1 MAARVSQAQLERAVG
16 GADKLLQ
23 LVDKDETG
31 DLSAQSCQD
40 FIDEMLDEGN
50 GDVNAFIGLAVDLN
64 DPALQTAPKLV
75 RLEVAVDVYLLW
87 FKSTGGVAIPDA
99 VQASYDKA
107 IGDLGLI
114 RDRKMGIG
122 LAARPTG
129 SQDVTQVTKT
139 DDEPYFSTASPRRR
153 FDGWS

>member
-1 MAARVSQAQLERAVG
+1 MLERAVG

-31 DLSAQSCQD
+31 DLSSQACQD
-40 FIDEMLDEGN
+40 IISDVLDEGN
-50 GDVNAFIGLAVDLN
+50 GDVNGYVGLAVDLT
-64 DPALQTAPKLV
+64 DPSLQTAPKLI
-75 RLEVAVDVYLLW
+75 RLELAVDIWLLW
-87 FKSTGGVAIPDA
+87 FKSTGGVAIPDG

-107 IGDLGLI
+107 IADLGLI

-122 LAARPTG
+122 LAARPSA
-129 SQDVTQVTKT
+129 SQDVTQVAKT
-139 DDEPYFSTASPRRR
+139 DDEPYFSTSSPRRR